1 MSMLIDTLKECK
13 NFLKSNTNN
22 TDKRAKV
29 QTADF
34 AVGFLQAA
42 AKCGRNFSLAELRL
56 SFSDFLGTTLSTSAF
71 NSRLQ
76 SKGLSQ
82 CLQLLVTFLIA
93 KIALI
98 KSENIDHGKILD
110 ALGVSE
116 VIGIDSS
123 MVTLWDGLKDYFGGT
138 FMNASIKLHF
148 SINLLVGSI
157 DRFKITEGKVHDSQW
172 FPRIARG
179 KLYLF
184 DLGYW
189 SIDLLKRLEKK
200 KALYLSRLKSNAKI
214 IVTDN
219 IYGLGAAFIGTDL
232 LAQSIKR
239 KRTKIV
245 ELSGMLMVGKKF
257 HETRIIGFWHKGEKQ
272 YRWYV
277 TNLACHRK
285 YIYELYRLRWQV
297 ELSFKAMKSSLS
309 FDRIPTL
316 SQSAAKNF
324 VYIAILNYLFAVLL
338 KLEAEDTKTRNTQR
352 NASIQKAA
360 KVLQTISEKFY
371 DVLRQSEKSIKTS
384 MDTLQR
390 VIGTFRSY
398 LFDPNHKNR
407 KPTTACLAGMR

>member
-1 MSMLIDTLKECK
+1 MLIDTLKECK

-22 TDKRAKV
+22 NDKRAKV

-56 SFSDFLGTTLSTSAF
+56 SFSDFLGTKLSASAF
-71 NSRLQ
+71 NTRLQ
-76 SKGLSQ
+76 SKSLNQ
-82 CLQLLVTFLIA
+82 CLQLLVTFLIS

-98 KSENIDHGKILD
+98 KTGSIDHEKILD

-138 FMNASIKLHF
+138 FMSASIKLHF
-148 SINLLVGSI
+148 SINLLAGSI
-157 DRFKITEGKVHDSQW
+157 DWFNITEGKLHDSKW
-172 FPRIARG
+172 FPKIMKGR
-179 KLYLF
+179 LYVF

-189 SIDLLKRLEKK
+189 SIDLLNQISKK
-200 KALYLSRLKSNAKI
+200 KAFYLSRLKSNAKI

-219 IYGLGAAFIGTDL
+219 LYGLGASFLGTDL
-232 LAQSIKR
+232 LTQSINR
-239 KRTKIV
+239 KRTTIV
-245 ELSGMLMVGKKF
+245 EIMGKLIVGKTTY
-257 HETRIIGFWHKGEKQ
+257 ETRIVGFWHKGEKQ

-277 TNLACHRK
+277 TNLTCHRK

-316 SQSAAKNF
+316 SPLAVKNF
-324 VYIAILNYLFAVLL
+324 VYIAILNYLFAVLV
-338 KLEAEDTKTRNTQR
+338 KMEAESTTTKKTQR

-360 KVLQTISEKFY
+360 KILHTISDKFY
-371 DVLRQSEKSIKTS
+371 DVLRLSEKCMRMSI
-384 MDTLQR
+384 DTLQ
-390 VIGTFRSY
+390 IAIETFRSY
-398 LFDPNHKNR
+398 LFDPNHKHR
-407 KPTTACLAGMR
+407 KSTIASLATMR